1 MDSVVFLLCKEFLVE
16 YLFKFYAYFFQYYSS
31 FIQIKEIKFKFYG
44 IFWVL
49 LLKYYAK
56 EKVKK
61 KAIYQGFQ
69 RIFR

>member
-1 MDSVVFLLCKEFLVE
+1 M
-16 YLFKFYAYFFQYYSS
+16 
-31 FIQIKEIKFKFYG
+31 QIKEIKFKFNG
-44 IFWVL
+44 IFLIL